1 MKIDF
6 SIMIKYIPMLLNG
19 AWMTIVLSL
28 SSVGIGV
35 ILGLLAAIM
44 KMSHIKLFHYIASAY
59 IEVVRGTPLLIQI
72 FLIYF
77 ALPEI
82 LGFNIPEFPAAV
94 AAISLNSGAYVSEI
108 IRAGIQ
114 GVDRGQTEAAYS
126 LGMSSRLA
134 MQYIII
140 PQAVK
145 NILPALA
152 NEFITL
158 IKESSVVSVIGMTE
172 LTREG
177 DIISSI
183 TYSTFEPI
191 ITVAAIYFIMTFSLS
206 KLMGVFE
213 GRLKKSDY
221 R

>member
-6 SIMIKYIPMLLNG
+6 SIMVEYIPLLLRG
-19 AWMTIVLSL
+19 AGMTIILSL
-28 SSVGIGV
+28 SAVGIGV
-35 ILGLLAAIM
+35 ILGLAAAM
-44 KMSHIKLFHYIASAY
+44 MRMSHIKTFRFIASAY

-72 FLIYF
+72 FIIYF
-77 ALPEI
+77 GLPQI

-94 AAISLNSGAYVSEI
+94 AAISFNSGAYVSEI
-108 IRAGIQ
+108 IRAGVQ
-114 GVDRGQTEAAYS
+114 AVDRGQTEAAYS
-126 LGMSSRLA
+126 LGMNSRMT

-145 NILPALA
+145 NILPALV

-177 DIISSI
+177 DIIRSI
-183 TYSTFEPI
+183 TYSPFEPI
-191 ITVAAIYFIMTFSLS
+191 ISVAAIYFIMTFTLS
-206 KLMGVFE
+206 KFMGVFE
-213 GRLKKSDY
+213 RRLRRSDN